1 MNTESKNPDRTPNR
15 RLSMKERRDVFKWM
29 ENNRDWAGQR
39 TMKDIFKA
47 FTESHPDIPLT
58 VNGLRQHFNELEFVY
73 LHRDEAKQPLD
84 SAQLVRCDDSPTLA
98 LALLVILHEVSSTGA
113 HASIRRKLA
122 DVVTRDGGVLPD
134 YLEGNGA

>member
-29 ENNRDWAGQR
+29 ENNRGWAEQR

-47 FTESHPDIPLT
+47 FCESHPDIPLT
-58 VNGLRQHFNELEFVY
+58 VNGLRQHFNELEYVY
-73 LHRDEAKQPLD
+73 LRRDEATP
-84 SAQLVRCDDSPTLA
+84 SETGQLVRCDDSPTLA
-98 LALLVILHEVSSTGA
+98 LALLVLLNEVSSPGA
-113 HASIRRKLA
+113 HASVRRKLA

-134 YLEGNGA
+134 YLDGNGV